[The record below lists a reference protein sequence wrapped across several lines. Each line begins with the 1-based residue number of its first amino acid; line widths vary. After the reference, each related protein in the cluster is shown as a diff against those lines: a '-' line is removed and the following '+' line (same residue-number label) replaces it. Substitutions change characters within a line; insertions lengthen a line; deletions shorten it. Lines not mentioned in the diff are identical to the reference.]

1 MATSEGLILGAGALA
16 FGASFK
22 EAGGFPPNGYA
33 VIGGT
38 VALTFIASFTGGSVL
53 AGPVKGLAA
62 LMLLGAAIR
71 YIPNLSNTKD

>member
-1 MATSEGLILGAGALA
+1 MATSEGLILGAGGLA
-16 FGASFK
+16 FAASFK

-38 VALTFIASFTGGSVL
+38 VALTFIASFTSGSVL
-53 AGPVKGLAA
+53 SGPVKALAA

-71 YIPNLSNTKD
+71 YIPNLSSKRN